1 MHARLEDPSMIVR
14 IAAAHALCE
23 WGQEKDTLPV
33 LVQALK
39 HPTDK
44 VRLFA
49 VIALDKL
56 GEKARPALA
65 QIKAAA
71 QDSDDYV
78 KRVAKT
84 ALSRLGPR

>member
-1 MHARLEDPSMIVR
+1 
-14 IAAAHALCE
+14 
-23 WGQEKDTLPV
+23 
-33 LVQALK
+33 LK

-49 VIALDKL
+49 IIALDKI

-65 QIKAAA
+65 QVKAAA
-71 QDSDDYV
+71 EDSDDYV

-84 ALSRLGPR
+84 VLSRLEPR